1 LLNFFHKN
9 PYTSIKIHYQIFVNP
24 KKPSAF
30 FLTASKLMLC
40 LFLMIPMLGHA
51 QAVNQVYIFP
61 SANIYAHPNSNLNI
75 FSDISHSGTFVSYE
89 TSLIN
94 FYSSVWQNNAGSRLP
109 DESAR
114 GIDGVGGVFRFSD
127 LLQLPQRINSLNS
140 QPFNGFP
147 NVRLDNVLNVTADLG
162 NLHINNNLDFVNGNL
177 ILNNVDVNVG
187 LQGTGTL
194 TGFSQRNFI
203 ITGSAMTGGGLV
215 RNTAGVPMTLDFP
228 IGTSLGSYTPLTI
241 NYTGIPQ
248 SIKFRVADNLYNKLN
263 FPEYVNKTWIMSTT
277 VVDASAKAD
286 LTLQHNSSEE
296 GIEYFRN
303 RDQAYVTRYDSK
315 LIGLWDVL
323 PPVPT
328 ISPGAITQRAA
339 VFGAYMNTRLNVA
352 TINKIEYF
360 SKSVI
365 KQDIDENTPVNIPD
379 AISPNGDGF
388 NDVYEVVKR
397 LPTDVVRFEVYS
409 RNQVLVFQ
417 DFDYQNTFNGTGN
430 KGGFMGNNLPD
441 GIYYYLISVNGA
453 KGIPGY
459 LIINR

>member
-1 LLNFFHKN
+1 
-9 PYTSIKIHYQIFVNP
+9 
-24 KKPSAF
+24 
-30 FLTASKLMLC
+30 MLC
-40 LFLMIPMLGHA
+40 LSFLFPTVLHA
-51 QAVNQVYIFP
+51 QAVNQVYIYP
-61 SANIYAHPNSNLNI
+61 SANLYAHPNSNLNI
-75 FSDISHSGTFVSYE
+75 YSDISHSGTFVSYDAA
-89 TSLIN
+89 LIN
-94 FYSSVWQNNAGSRLP
+94 FYSSIWQNNAGSRLP

-127 LLQLPQRINSLNS
+127 LLQLPQRINSMSL

-147 NVRLDNVLNVTADLG
+147 NVRLDNALNVTADLG

-187 LQGTGTL
+187 RQGTGII
-194 TGFSQRNFI
+194 TGFSHRNFI
-203 ITGSAMTGGGLV
+203 VTGSAMTGGGLV
-215 RNTAGVPMTLDFP
+215 RNTAGVPMSLDFP
-228 IGTSLGSYTPLTI
+228 IGTDLASYTPLSI

-277 VVDASAKAD
+277 VIDASAKAD

-315 LIGLWDVL
+315 LTGLWDVL

-328 ISPGAITQRAA
+328 VTPGTITLRAA

-352 TINKIEYF
+352 TIKQIEYF

-365 KQDIDENTPVNIPD
+365 KKDIDENTPVNIPD

-397 LPTDVVRFEVYS
+397 LPTDKIRFEVYS

-430 KGGFMGNNLPD
+430 MGGFMGNNLPD

>member
-1 LLNFFHKN
+1 V
-9 PYTSIKIHYQIFVNP
+9 IP
-24 KKPSAF
+24 KRPLAF
-30 FLTASKLMLC
+30 FLSAVKLMLC
-40 LFLMIPMLGHA
+40 LLFMIPTPGHA

-94 FYSSVWQNNAGSRLP
+94 FYSSIWQNNAGSRLP

-127 LLQLPQRINSLNS
+127 LLQLPQRINSLS
-140 QPFNGFP
+140 SLPFNGFP
-147 NVRLDNVLNVTADLG
+147 NVRLDNTLNVTADFG
-162 NLHINNNLDFVNGNL
+162 NLHINNNLDFANGNL

-187 LQGTGTL
+187 QRGTGTI

-203 ITGSAMTGGGLV
+203 VTGSAMTGGGLV
-215 RNTAGVPMTLDFP
+215 RNTAGVPLSLDFP
-228 IGTSLGSYTPLTI
+228 IGTDLGSYTPLTI

-263 FPEYVNKTWIMSTT
+263 FPEYVNKTWIMNTT

-303 RDQAYVTRYDSK
+303 RDQAYVTRYDTK
-315 LIGLWDVL
+315 LTGLWDVL

-328 ISPGAITQRAA
+328 ITPGAITLRAA

-352 TINKIEYF
+352 TIKQIEYF

-365 KQDIDENTPVNIPD
+365 KKDIDENTPVNIPD

-430 KGGFMGNNLPD
+430 MGGFMGNNLPD